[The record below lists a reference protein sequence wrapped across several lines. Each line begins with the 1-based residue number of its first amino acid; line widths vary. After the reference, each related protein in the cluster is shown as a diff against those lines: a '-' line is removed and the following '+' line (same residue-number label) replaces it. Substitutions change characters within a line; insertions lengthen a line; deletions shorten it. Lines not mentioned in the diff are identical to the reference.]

1 VAQDESSSF
10 FVAIVLAIGSLAASP
25 AWGQSDMH
33 PASGEK
39 PAAASLQRLSSLLA
53 SGVLT
58 VADLEQIWA
67 LRAQL
72 HGSLGEFTRA
82 SPEIHD
88 NFLVLFR
95 VSQLCAYIGQYVLQK
110 STPERRAEA
119 YSLGYQVAS
128 RAIELEPNRVEGH
141 YWFAIN
147 MSGYATEDGPLKT
160 LSMGRRIL
168 QALDS
173 ANAILP
179 DYYFAGPLR
188 ARGRL
193 LYKMPGFPI
202 SFGDTKKGLS
212 DLRKAAEKSPDTRLN
227 QLFLAEALAESGDST
242 QAKEALSR
250 ARGAQELMGIA
261 EEAKVTRAIAELE
274 RSL

>member
-1 VAQDESSSF
+1 VTRDESSSF
-10 FVAIVLAIGSLAASP
+10 FAAIVLAIGSLTANT
-25 AWGQSDMH
+25 AWCQSDTQPTMV
-33 PASGEK
+33 EK
-39 PAAASLQRLSSLLA
+39 PPAAALQRLSALLA
-53 SGVLT
+53 TGVFT
-58 VADLEQIWA
+58 VGDLEQIWA

-95 VSQLCAYIGQYVLQK
+95 VSQLCAYIGQYVLHK

-147 MSGYATEDGPLKT
+147 MSGYAIEDGPLKT

-168 QALDS
+168 QALDN

-202 SFGDTKKGLS
+202 SYGDTKKGLS
-212 DLRKAAEKSPDTRLN
+212 DLRKAAEKSPETRLN
-227 QLFLAEALAESGDST
+227 QLFLAEALAESGDSI

-250 ARGAQELMGIA
+250 ARGAPELMGIA

>member
-1 VAQDESSSF
+1 MARDESRSF
-10 FVAIVLAIGSLAASP
+10 FVGFVLAIGSLAATP
-25 AWGQSDMH
+25 AWGQSDLH
-33 PASGEK
+33 PLPAEK
-39 PAAASLQRLSSLLA
+39 PATATLQRLSSLLA
-53 SGVLT
+53 SGVFT
-58 VADLEQIWA
+58 VGDLEQIWA

-88 NFLVLFR
+88 NFLILFR
-95 VSQLCAYIGQYVLQK
+95 LSQLCAYIGQYVLQK
-110 STPERRAEA
+110 SSPERRAEA

-147 MSGYATEDGPLKT
+147 MAGYAIEDGPLKT
-160 LSMGRRIL
+160 ISMGRRIL
-168 QALDS
+168 QALDN

-193 LYKMPGFPI
+193 LYKMPGFPF

-212 DLRKAAEKSPDTRLN
+212 DLRKAAEKSPETRLN
-227 QLFLAEALAESGDST
+227 LLFLAEALVESDDSN

-250 ARGAQELMGIA
+250 ARAAPELMGIA